1 MQDDVYQDP
10 QTPQPSAD
18 IIDGTKDS
26 SLNPMD
32 PIIDEFKKKIK
43 GNSFYNNV
51 PEKDNNYVEFK
62 EGAEDDYI
70 PMGQTSN
77 SEHCYYNNG
86 FKGEDEDSDGIPD
99 YENTDEFTDGILP
112 RNREDGATINY
123 QNVEIADNDGIE
135 PVGLDENKERQDARI
150 PTDPMSSVIKEM
162 KKNLRIKESPPSPVD
177 TEDEDPAHDYVN
189 GEDDKSWTTSIPP
202 KILVP
207 GHEDETIAPS
217 LLQKSK
223 KSLLRH
229 RGSDPAK
236 TDHKRYENTSVQQPP
251 LRSTNAFQS
260 DRTSDRKT
268 PGVHYRPRKEPEAIQ
283 ETRKETKQKPE
294 SSLKSKI
301 LSLRPQVR
309 LQSEIYED
317 VTKVKDGIRPESE
330 HSEEE
335 SEDEK
340 PPVVKALASAFEQS
354 AKGDKGANLRNTSS
368 TKKQIERDSTEAQ
381 PPEFTCKRS
390 SQDQSFKES
399 YVNVPTPTG
408 IPPPSAAG
416 HISAA
421 SDASTTESYVNVPS
435 PAGIAPPSA
444 SGHISGTFGKDES
457 PRDSYVNVPTPA
469 AIPPPSAAGHISVA
483 PGKDKLIK
491 ESYVNVPT
499 PAGIAP
505 PSASGHVSATFR
517 KDKPTK
523 ESYVNVPSA
532 EGIPPPPVFTLNST
546 RRGQG
551 GADGQNRPTHSIFIP
566 KNYKRKKTIKPSD
579 AESSDEYVSDE
590 SDDNIYDD
598 DLVLNNHGRAVQTHA
613 SPSDEAVLGGNQRD
627 DQNLLPSLPDK
638 QRSVI
643 TKQPVGSGGMNHG
656 RIETLDE
663 NAENEE
669 DDDVYEDTD
678 VVICDVQGIRSEQ
691 TDKSMT
697 FPKRNHSN
705 ASTKQASVIKS
716 RHSVNEQDEEEQSFY
731 GDIAD
736 SPVLPQRHRVKS
748 SASLPP
754 GTNAEV
760 KKGVNTQEDLYE
772 FIEPPSVNVHS
783 QTNKKTK
790 AKTLP
795 TDLSKYSDSVKRS
808 APSKKSMFNK
818 LTGTNKGK
826 NTPKKETTKTTEP
839 TQAESNV
846 QPNLKMAKRPPM
858 TLPKPTGNPLTVSSP
873 DLRTETGIPKVGSG
887 FNTVQRLKVKTIETE
902 LGAKLAVRKL
912 QKEWNHSNANT
923 KQATM
928 MKSRDSVNEQDEEQD
943 EEEQDEEEQEPF

>member
-1 MQDDVYQDP
+1 MTLHAFLLQDDVYQMP
-10 QTPQPSAD
+10 QTPEPSAE

-43 GNSFYNNV
+43 GNSFHNNV
-51 PEKDNNYVEFK
+51 PEKDKNYVEFK

-123 QNVEIADNDGIE
+123 QNVESADNDGIE
-135 PVGLDENKERQDARI
+135 PVGLDENKERQDTRI

-162 KKNLRIKESPPSPVD
+162 KKNLEIKESPSPVD
-177 TEDEDPAHDYVN
+177 TEDEDPSHDYVN
-189 GEDDKSWTTSIPP
+189 GEDDKSWTSSILP

-207 GHEDETIAPS
+207 GHEEETMAPS
-217 LLQKSK
+217 VLQKSK

-236 TDHKRYENTSVQQPP
+236 TDHERYENTSVQQPP

-268 PGVHYRPRKEPEAIQ
+268 PGVHYRPRKVPEAIQ
-283 ETRKETKQKPE
+283 ETQKETKQKPE

-340 PPVVKALASAFEQS
+340 PPIVKALASAFEQS
-354 AKGDKGANLRNTSS
+354 AKGDKGANFRNTSS

-435 PAGIAPPSA
+435 PAGIPPPSA
-444 SGHISGTFGKDES
+444 SGHISATFGKDES

-469 AIPPPSAAGHISVA
+469 AIPPPSAAGHISGA

-505 PSASGHVSATFR
+505 PSASGHVSATLR
-517 KDKPTK
+517 KDKPIK

-551 GADGQNRPTHSIFIP
+551 GCDGQNRPTHSIFIP

-598 DLVLNNHGRAVQTHA
+598 DLVLHA

-638 QRSVI
+638 QRPAI
-643 TKQPVGSGGMNHG
+643 TKQPVGFGGINPG
-656 RIETLDE
+656 RIGSI
-663 NAENEE
+663 NENEE
-669 DDDVYEDTD
+669 DDAVYEDTD
-678 VVICDVQGIRSEQ
+678 VVIRDVQAIRSEQ

-705 ASTKQASVIKS
+705 ASTKQASVMKS
-716 RHSVNEQDEEEQSFY
+716 RDSVNEQDEEEQLFY

-736 SPVLPQRHRVKS
+736 SPVLPQRHRVQS
-748 SASLPP
+748 SVSLPP
-754 GTNAEV
+754 GANAEV
-760 KKGVNTQEDLYE
+760 KKGANTQDDLYE
-772 FIEPPSVNVHS
+772 FIEPQSVNVHS
-783 QTNKKTK
+783 QTSNKMK

-795 TDLSKYSDSVKRS
+795 TNLSKYSGSDKRS

-818 LTGTNKGK
+818 LTGTNKEK
-826 NTPKKETTKTTEP
+826 NTPKKDTTKTTEP
-839 TQAESNV
+839 TQAESKV

-858 TLPKPTGNPLTVSSP
+858 TLPKPPGNLTVSSP

-912 QKEWNHSNANT
+912 QKRMESFQCKYET
-923 KQATM
+923 
-928 MKSRDSVNEQDEEQD
+928 SYCEEI
-943 EEEQDEEEQEPF
+943 